1 MVVAKI
7 LHKFHPGPWGFMI
20 HEMFFKWVEL
30 NHLEEEEFIT
40 PRKMHLGIYI
50 DEEFFSGEDNP
61 ARYHGIWV
69 KYI

>member
-1 MVVAKI
+1 
-7 LHKFHPGPWGFMI
+7 MI

-30 NHLEEEEFIT
+30 NHLEEYRGVHNTQENAFWNLYNEEF
-40 PRKMHLGIYI
+40 LL
-50 DEEFFSGEDNP
+50 GEDGP